1 MSIEIK
7 RGDVYIIADAINN
20 LAKAIER
27 LGLNNAVSSMG
38 AIELLA
44 FEVKRLAERLDANHG

>member
-1 MSIEIK
+1 MNIEIK
-7 RGDVYIIADAINN
+7 RSDVYMIADAINN

-44 FEVKRLAERLDANHG
+44 SEVKRLADHVEARE